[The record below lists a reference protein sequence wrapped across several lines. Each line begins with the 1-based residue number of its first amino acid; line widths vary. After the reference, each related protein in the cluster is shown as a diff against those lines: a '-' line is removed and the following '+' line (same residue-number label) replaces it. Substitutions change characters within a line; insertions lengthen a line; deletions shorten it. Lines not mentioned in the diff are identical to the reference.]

1 MNNTFDKHFIKTT
14 LKIKNSNFLNITK
27 YFKKIIEKNDFYFCP
42 THLPLIS
49 KSQENKSHN
58 KINKFN
64 LDNFQNKIVYF
75 EKLKNKNFEF
85 KQKKT
90 NHFSQ
95 KYNTKKFIEKIFF
108 TDIMI
113 KNFEN
118 YSSKRTYLL
127 WEKSKYFVNNHNQ
140 IEKKLKNNNFHTL
153 KKLFLSVTK
162 INSKKR
168 MTDSFFINNT
178 STDKYSK
185 VFINYF
191 RFLSDKLKINI
202 SNVFI
207 KKRKYFYLNKTI
219 ISFFIRKKE
228 SIKKRNTL
236 LKSKIDFWI
245 QHSNSDLKNISNFLN
260 SIFVNVSSKYIKFQN
275 FKKYFNTILE
285 SQKLEITERNISKN
299 TKIIQSPFISHVQNF
314 NSIKKIQKNC
324 YDYNIKSLVNN
335 KPSVNNNIT
344 INIDNISNRDDID
357 NLMFQ
362 LSTLDLS

>member
-1 MNNTFDKHFIKTT
+1 
-14 LKIKNSNFLNITK
+14 
-27 YFKKIIEKNDFYFCP
+27 
-42 THLPLIS
+42 
-49 KSQENKSHN
+49 
-58 KINKFN
+58 
-64 LDNFQNKIVYF
+64 
-75 EKLKNKNFEF
+75 
-85 KQKKT
+85 
-90 NHFSQ
+90 
-95 KYNTKKFIEKIFF
+95 
-108 TDIMI
+108 MI

-236 LKSKIDFWI
+236 LKSKIDF
-245 QHSNSDLKNISNFLN
+245 
-260 SIFVNVSSKYIKFQN
+260 
-275 FKKYFNTILE
+275 T
-285 SQKLEITERNISKN
+285 
-299 TKIIQSPFISHVQNF
+299 
-314 NSIKKIQKNC
+314 
-324 YDYNIKSLVNN
+324 
-335 KPSVNNNIT
+335 
-344 INIDNISNRDDID
+344 
-357 NLMFQ
+357 
-362 LSTLDLS
+362 